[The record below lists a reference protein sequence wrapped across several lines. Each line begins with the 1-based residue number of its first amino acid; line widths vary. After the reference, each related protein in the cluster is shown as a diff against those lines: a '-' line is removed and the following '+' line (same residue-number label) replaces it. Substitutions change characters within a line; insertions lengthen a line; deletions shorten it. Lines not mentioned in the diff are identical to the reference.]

1 MNGILLDGVTGAGK
15 SQTLAALE
23 KHPKF
28 AALLGNGRVFME
40 EETLGEVM
48 DELTEPNVPPSQHLW
63 RLENVMAELTR
74 AASTQNDPYG
84 YVLERFHFSYYTL
97 LPEWD
102 LYQAIDRPLKALGAR
117 SGAAENLA
125 G

>member
-63 RLENVMAELTR
+63 RLENVMAELTHAPR
-74 AASTQNDPYG
+74 LRRTTRMGTCWSAFIFRITRCCPNGTSIK
-84 YVLERFHFSYYTL
+84 R
-97 LPEWD
+97 
-102 LYQAIDRPLKALGAR
+102 
-117 SGAAENLA
+117 
-125 G
+125 